1 MEKPP
6 FVGLGSSSCLSEM
19 TDEQLA
25 ALKTLLVA
33 LSSLVESF
41 LLSKDLFPHT
51 DTDFSGF

>member
-6 FVGLGSSSCLSEM
+6 FVGPGSSSCLSEM
-19 TDEQLA
+19 TDEQLTT
-25 ALKTLLVA
+25 LKTLLVA
-33 LSSLVESF
+33 LSSLVESL